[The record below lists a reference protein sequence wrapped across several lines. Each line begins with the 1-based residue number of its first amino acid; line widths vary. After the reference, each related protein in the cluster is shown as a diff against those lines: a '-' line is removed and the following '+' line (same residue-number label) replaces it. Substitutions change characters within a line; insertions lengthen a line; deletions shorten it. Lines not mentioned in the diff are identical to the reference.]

1 MNTAP
6 ICCLVNLTG
15 YCSSCPSPPSGY
27 SAYNGKHYKYFGILD
42 ERTYQD
48 AANLC
53 LQDGALLAMPKSQ
66 AEIDHING
74 LPGAI
79 KNAVPIPLENR
90 GVGIVL
96 GFERLSHR
104 RRDFPWCSVGSR

>member
-74 LPGAI
+74 LTGAVKVAHI
-79 KNAVPIPLENR
+79 LFFQCYAMTFIPRVLECF
-90 GVGIVL
+90 
-96 GFERLSHR
+96 GF
-104 RRDFPWCSVGSR
+104 CI